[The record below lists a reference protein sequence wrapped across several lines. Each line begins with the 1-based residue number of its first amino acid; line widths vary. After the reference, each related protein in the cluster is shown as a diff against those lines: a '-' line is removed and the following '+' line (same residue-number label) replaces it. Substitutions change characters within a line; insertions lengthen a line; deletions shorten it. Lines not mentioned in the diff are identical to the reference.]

1 MTCISPLPT
10 TQTCTRSTTITV
22 NGEEI
27 KMHVDISLDGNTGVP
42 TFTTQQP
49 DRLRNFIGSLT
60 ADFSAFPRETHFIDK
75 PIISEELEKAIIE
88 DKDGVVKDAYDE
100 VISSVKEQIEAEG
113 GDVDVFE
120 QRIAE
125 NTSEGEEITDGLEN
139 QNLLDNDE
147 EVSGEGESDDTIVEP
162 EPIEAHQFVPSVPL
176 VYPAD
181 MFHGDGTESQDYMF
195 FEQFEYSPAN
205 PLEGQMLTD
214 EGMIMEQQGDTQIN
228 SVPNV
233 LQFGV
238 RRESNIRRD
247 ENKNIKNPQ
256 GTCTLPIPNKLGVSN
271 GVSWGEAR
279 ANAIELAGFSAANST
294 IRKQLENLDIG
305 DLIKKGIKGGGD
317 TFNELKEQVQNP
329 DPANPDA
336 GSIISATLAKAVL
349 AQLNINVDIDQF
361 ITRQTGAALN
371 PNLELLFGGPQL
383 RSFSFNFD
391 FAPNNAKEAD
401 VVRQIQ
407 RWFRQGMLPTRR
419 GVTGTRASSL
429 FLGSPNIF
437 RLSYRN
443 RGRRIKS
450 LNLIKI
456 CALTSCQIDFT
467 PDGTYQSYEDTSA
480 FSQPVRS
487 TMGVT
492 FNELT
497 PIFRD
502 DYSEP
507 KEGFSRD
514 PSLLDLG
521 SNITGNNAIS
531 NTDIGF

>member
-1 MTCISPLPT
+1 M
-10 TQTCTRSTTITV
+10 
-22 NGEEI
+22 N
-27 KMHVDISLDGNTGVP
+27 VDISLDGKTGVP
-42 TFTTQQP
+42 TFTQNKGGWHFVP
-49 DRLRNFIGSLT
+49 V
-60 ADFSAFPRETHFIDK
+60 FPLFLQYAKTDTVKLDDALANEIQN
-75 PIISEELEKAIIE
+75 SS
-88 DKDGVVKDAYDE
+88 VVKDAYEE
-100 VISSVKEQIEAEG
+100 VISSVKEEIEEEG

-125 NTSEGEEITDGLEN
+125 NTSGGEEITDGLEN

-147 EVSGEGESDDTIVEP
+147 EVSGDGEGDDTEP
-162 EPIEAHQFVPSVPL
+162 EPIEAPNFVASVPL
-176 VYPAD
+176 VYPTD

-195 FEQFEYSPAN
+195 FEQFSYSPPN
-205 PLEGQMLTD
+205 PMEGQMLTD
-214 EGMIMEQQGDTQIN
+214 EGMPMTQQGDTKIN
-228 SVPNV
+228 SVKNV
-233 LQFGV
+233 LNFGV
-238 RRESNIRRD
+238 RRESNIRTD
-247 ENKNIKNPQ
+247 NNNIKETQ

-279 ANAIELAGFSAANST
+279 ANAVELAGFGAANST
-294 IRKQLENLDIG
+294 IRDQLQNLDIG
-305 DLIKKGIKGGGD
+305 DLLKKGIKGGGD
-317 TFNELKEQVQNP
+317 TFNALKDQVQNP

-419 GVTGTRASSL
+419 GASGTRASSL

>member
-22 NGEEI
+22 NGTEL
-27 KMHVDISLDGNTGVP
+27 KMNVDISLDGNTGVP
-42 TFTTQQP
+42 TFTQEKGGWHVVWP
-49 DRLRNFIGSLT
+49 LLPLPT
-60 ADFSAFPRETHFIDK
+60 AFQYAVTDSENLD
-75 PIISEELEKAIIE
+75 EELVNALIE
-88 DKDGVVKDAYDE
+88 ESKDGGIVTNAYE
-100 VISSVKEQIEAEG
+100 ELITGVKEDITEEG
-113 GDVDVFE
+113 GDLDVFQ
-120 QRIAE
+120 QRIE
-125 NTSEGEEITDGLEN
+125 EQTTDGEEIIDGLED
-139 QNLLDNDE
+139 QNLDVDDG
-147 EVSGEGESDDTIVEP
+147 SGEGGEEGDDIEP
-162 EPIEAHQFVPSVPL
+162 EPIEAPNFVASVPL

-195 FEQFEYSPAN
+195 FEQFSYSPPN
-205 PLEGQMLTD
+205 PMEGQMLTD
-214 EGMIMEQQGDTQIN
+214 EGMPMTQQGDTQIN

-233 LQFGV
+233 LNFGV
-238 RRESNIRRD
+238 RRQSNIRTD
-247 ENKNIKNPQ
+247 NKNIKETQ

-279 ANAIELAGFSAANST
+279 ANAVELAGFGAANKT
-294 IRKQLENLDIG
+294 IRDQLQNLDIG
-305 DLIKKGIKGGGD
+305 NLLKSGIKGGGD
-317 TFNELKEQVQNP
+317 TFNELKNQVQNP

-507 KEGFSRD
+507 KQGFSRD
-514 PSLLDLG
+514 PSLEDLG

>member
-10 TQTCTRSTTITV
+10 TQTCTRSTTVTV
-22 NGEEI
+22 NGTEV

-42 TFTTQQP
+42 TFTQNKGGWHWVP
-49 DRLRNFIGSLT
+49 V
-60 ADFSAFPRETHFIDK
+60 FPMFLQYAKTDTVK
-75 PIISEELEKAIIE
+75 LDDDLANAIQN
-88 DKDGVVKDAYDE
+88 DTTGVVKDAYDE
-100 VISSVKEQIEAEG
+100 VISSVKEDIEAEG

-120 QRIAE
+120 QRIIE
-125 NTSEGEEITDGLEN
+125 NTSGGEEITDGLEN
-139 QNLLDNDE
+139 QNVLDNDE
-147 EVSGEGESDDTIVEP
+147 EVSGDGEGDDTNDEP
-162 EPIEAHQFVPSVPL
+162 EPIEAPNFVPSVPL
-176 VYPAD
+176 VYPTD
-181 MFHGDGTESQDYMF
+181 MFHGDGTESQDYIF
-195 FEQFEYSPAN
+195 FEQFSYSPPN
-205 PLEGQMLTD
+205 PMEGQMLTD
-214 EGMIMEQQGDTQIN
+214 EGMIMDQQGDTQIN
-228 SVPNV
+228 SVKNV
-233 LQFGV
+233 LQYGV
-238 RRESNIRRD
+238 RRESNIRTD
-247 ENKNIKNPQ
+247 SNNIKETQ

-279 ANAIELAGFSAANST
+279 ANAIELAGFGAANST
-294 IRKQLENLDIG
+294 IRDQLQNLNIG
-305 DLIKKGIKGGGD
+305 ELLKSGIKGGGD
-317 TFNELKEQVQNP
+317 TFNALKDQVQNP

-437 RLSYRN
+437 RISYRN

-521 SNITGNNAIS
+521 PNITGNNAIS

>member
-10 TQTCTRSTTITV
+10 TQTCTRSTTVTV
-22 NGEEI
+22 NGTEV

-42 TFTTQQP
+42 TFTQNKGGWHFVP
-49 DRLRNFIGSLT
+49 V
-60 ADFSAFPRETHFIDK
+60 FPMFLQYANTDTVK
-75 PIISEELEKAIIE
+75 LDDDLANAIQN
-88 DKDGVVKDAYDE
+88 DTTGVVKDAYDE
-100 VISSVKEQIEAEG
+100 VISSVKEEIEAEG

-120 QRIAE
+120 QRITE
-125 NTSEGEEITDGLEN
+125 NTSGGEEITDGLEN
-139 QNLLDNDE
+139 QNLDIDE
-147 EVSGEGESDDTIVEP
+147 EVSGDGEGDDANDEP
-162 EPIEAHQFVPSVPL
+162 EPIEAPNFVASVPL
-176 VYPAD
+176 VYPTD
-181 MFHGDGTESQDYMF
+181 MFHGDGTESQDYIF
-195 FEQFEYSPAN
+195 FEQFSYSPPN
-205 PLEGQMLTD
+205 PMEGQMLTD

-228 SVPNV
+228 SVKNV
-233 LQFGV
+233 LNFGV
-238 RRESNIRRD
+238 RRESNIRTD
-247 ENKNIKNPQ
+247 SNNIKETQ

-305 DLIKKGIKGGGD
+305 ELITKGIKGGGD
-317 TFNELKEQVQNP
+317 TFNELKKQVQNP

>member
-1 MTCISPLPT
+1 MSDHCISPLPT
-10 TQTCTRSTTITV
+10 SQTCSRSTTVTI
-22 NGEEI
+22 NGTEI
-27 KMHVDISLDGNTGVP
+27 KMHVDISLDGETGTP
-42 TFTTQQP
+42 TFTQEKGGWHVVWPLLPLPTAFQWAVT
-49 DRLRNFIGSLT
+49 DREN
-60 ADFSAFPRETHFIDK
+60 IDQELVDALIEESK
-75 PIISEELEKAIIE
+75 EGGIVSDAYEELIA
-88 DKDGVVKDAYDE
+88 G
-100 VISSVKEQIEAEG
+100 VKEDITEEN
-113 GDVDVFE
+113 GDLNVFE
-120 QRIAE
+120 QRISE
-125 NTSEGEEITDGLEN
+125 NTTDGEEIVEGLEG
-139 QNLLDNDE
+139 QNLDVDDA
-147 EVSGEGESDDTIVEP
+147 SGEGDGEGDNVEP
-162 EPIEAHQFVPSVPL
+162 EIIEAPQFVPSVPL
-176 VYPAD
+176 VYPTD

-228 SVPNV
+228 SVQNV
-233 LQFGV
+233 IQFGV
-238 RRESNIRRD
+238 RRGSNIRRD
-247 ENKNIKNPQ
+247 ENNNIKNPQ

-279 ANAIELAGFSAANST
+279 ANAVELAGFSAANKT
-294 IRKQLENLDIG
+294 IRDQLETLNIG
-305 DLIKKGIKGGGD
+305 ELLKSGIKGGGD
-317 TFNELKEQVQNP
+317 TFNQLKEQVQNP

-419 GVTGTRASSL
+419 GASGTRASSL